1 MLKAYV
7 VFIGVRRYICHAT
20 LHYSSTVRYYP
31 NFSLVCLF
39 TEMRIPTRTA
49 PRPPV
54 NALAQRSNVW
64 GSTNDIFSTSLMSQP
79 TVQKKKPPPRP
90 PPPKFNQCHNTHS
103 QRDQKSK
110 RPTRPTELLTNFFAW
125 KAAKQEHSNTSRS
138 TSNLS
143 HVQSQSSNTNG
154 TFSLIDLSP
163 PGSPTFTTRSS
174 SDGVSIDSF
183 GSDGNSNPSVFTSSG
198 NTSQTESAFEDDFDF
213 FGMSNKR
220 FTNNDPWQMKPM
232 SDPFG
237 PIEEINRPLE
247 DVRQIGDTSF
257 FAFND
262 SPTGKK
268 QVPFGQTSSKV
279 IHSVPTIIRP
289 KPPKPPAP
297 KILKKH
303 LDQKTNQRPST
314 SVERSLSE
322 SIPVNS
328 SYSVNDAW
336 ADDIKDEPSPPMP
349 TIPPPAPPSEYFVQS
364 KNEFEESSK
373 TPYGIALYD
382 FPVTHSDDLPLK
394 EGDVVTLIR
403 VVNDDW
409 MEGRVGS
416 RQGIFPIN
424 FLDIKIPLP
433 GLQDNTVVALYPFK
447 GETPEDLTFEEGAKI
462 KVLSRLSDDW
472 LYGEYK
478 GIKGQFPTNYVNRVP
493 YSISRST

>member
-1 MLKAYV
+1 
-7 VFIGVRRYICHAT
+7 
-20 LHYSSTVRYYP
+20 
-31 NFSLVCLF
+31 
-39 TEMRIPTRTA
+39 MRIPTRTA

-54 NALAQRSNVW
+54 NSLPQRSNVW
-64 GSTNDIFSTSLMSQP
+64 GSTNDIYGTNLISQP
-79 TVQKKKPPPRP
+79 IQKKKPPPRP
-90 PPPKFNQCHNTHS
+90 PPPKFNQCHTQT
-103 QRDQKSK
+103 QRDQKLK
-110 RPTRPTELLTNFFAW
+110 KPTRPTELLTNFFAW

-138 TSNLS
+138 TLNLS
-143 HVQSQSSNTNG
+143 QVSYQSSNTNG
-154 TFSLIDLSP
+154 ALSLIDLSP

-213 FGMSNKR
+213 FGMSNKKLPS
-220 FTNNDPWQMKPM
+220 NDPWQIKPV

-237 PIEEINRPLE
+237 PIEERNTRRFE
-247 DVRQIGDTSF
+247 DVRQVGDTSF

-262 SPTGKK
+262 NYTNK
-268 QVPFGQTSSKV
+268 QVPFGQSTSKV

-297 KILKKH
+297 KILKKQ
-303 LDQKTNQRPST
+303 LEQKINQIQKPST
-314 SVERSLSE
+314 NFQRTMRPLSE
-322 SIPVNS
+322 PISLHL

-336 ADDIKDEPSPPMP
+336 GDDLKEDLSPPMP
-349 TIPPPAPPSEYFVQS
+349 TIPPPAPPLEYLTQPKKEIQENS
-364 KNEFEESSK
+364 KI
-373 TPYGIALYD
+373 PYGIALYD
-382 FPVTHSDDLPLK
+382 FSVTHSEDLPLK

-409 MEGRVGS
+409 MEGKVGN

-424 FLDIKIPLP
+424 FLDIKVPLP
-433 GLQDNTVVALYPFK
+433 GLQDDIAVALYSFQ
-447 GETPEDLTFEEGAKI
+447 GETPEDLPFEEGAKI

-478 GIKGQFPTNYVNRVP
+478 GKKGQFPTNYVNRIP
-493 YSISRST
+493 YSILHST